1 MLNYTNE
8 PDRVQC
14 QAKKKDGTR
23 CTQIARHSN
32 GGKVLCP
39 RHHAMVIKAKEL
51 KK

>member
-1 MLNYTNE
+1 MRHTNE
-8 PDRVQC
+8 PDRIQC
-14 QAKKKDGTR
+14 QAIKRDKKR

-39 RHHAMVIKAKEL
+39 RHHLMMVATKMKE